1 MYERPTL
8 TKLDAVRRTD
18 RPKGPHRPDGA
29 RRGRNKVGVGA
40 GHRLQPPW
48 CKRPRP
54 EGTGA
59 SVPLPTATPPQ
70 GGSQHREAYI
80 RAQYSRIPRGRK
92 LEIGTTVGPIVGS
105 AQSGRRRGAPFE
117 QIIHGAQDR
126 APPSSRNGVEPPVDR
141 HIGGAAGGRGGDESV
156 RHGAESQWIVAA
168 RPLCHLQYP
177 VAYLSRLQRILP
189 AVRSKLIF
197 KAARRG
203 SSAAG
208 ASPTARAHGGQRGP
222 Y

>member
-8 TKLDAVRRTD
+8 TKRDAVRRTD
-18 RPKGPHRPDGA
+18 RPKGPHRPNGA

-141 HIGGAAGGRGGDESV
+141 HIGGAAGGRGGTN
-156 RHGAESQWIVAA
+156 
-168 RPLCHLQYP
+168 LCDMGLN
-177 VAYLSRLQRILP
+177 LSGSWQQGHSATYNTPSRI
-189 AVRSKLIF
+189 
-197 KAARRG
+197 
-203 SSAAG
+203 
-208 ASPTARAHGGQRGP
+208 
-222 Y
+222 

>member
-8 TKLDAVRRTD
+8 TKRDAVRRTD
-18 RPKGPHRPDGA
+18 RPKGPHRPNGA

-126 APPSSRNGVEPPVDR
+126 APPSSRNGVEPPVDVTSAGPL
-141 HIGGAAGGRGGDESV
+141 GGGGGTN
-156 RHGAESQWIVAA
+156 
-168 RPLCHLQYP
+168 LCDMGLN
-177 VAYLSRLQRILP
+177 LSGSWQQGHSATYNTPSRI
-189 AVRSKLIF
+189 
-197 KAARRG
+197 
-203 SSAAG
+203 
-208 ASPTARAHGGQRGP
+208 
-222 Y
+222 